1 MAGEKKLEADG
12 GTVKILVIF
21 NLLAMLLLF

>member
-1 MAGEKKLEADG
+1 MAGEKELEAGG